1 MALTNKFNSK
11 RYAQQQI
18 DTMIDVRTI
27 EMHKVYAPT
36 RVNQNVDTM
45 DLCEMFH
52 ADTQYN
58 PLDFDPQWDLKELA
72 KRKTF

>member
-1 MALTNKFNSK
+1 
-11 RYAQQQI
+11 
-18 DTMIDVRTI
+18 MIDVRTT

-52 ADTQYN
+52 AVTQYN
-58 PLDFDPQWDLKELA
+58 PLDFDPLWE
-72 KRKTF
+72 